1 MKNLQKM
8 GGVAA
13 LFHAAAYLIGIVMYF
28 AVLSPII
35 DATPEQYVAQL
46 ADYQTTLTLWIF
58 IAYWVSGFCL
68 VIVALALYERL
79 KAGEPA
85 LMQISTVLGFIW
97 ASLIIGSGNLMMH
110 GFDQIAQLYAANPA
124 QAEIASLTVDIVE
137 NGIVSANEL
146 IGGLWVLLLSW
157 SALRT
162 GKLNKGLNYLGL
174 SIGIAGILTMFPRIA
189 ETTQTFFGL
198 SMIVWFAWLG
208 IVLWRNRLSTSTEN
222 QNAFIPYHSAT
233 D

>member
-1 MKNLQKM
+1 MKTLQKM

-35 DATPEQYVAQL
+35 DAATEQYVAQL
-46 ADYQTTLTLWIF
+46 AEYQTTLTIWIF

-68 VIVALALYERL
+68 VVVALALYERL
-79 KAGEPA
+79 QAGEPA
-85 LMQISTVLGFIW
+85 LMQLSTVLGLIW
-97 ASLIIGSGNLMMH
+97 AGLIIGSGNLMLH
-110 GFDQIAQLYAANPA
+110 GFGQIAHLYATNPA
-124 QAEIASLTVDIVE
+124 QAETAALAVGIVE
-137 NGIVSANEL
+137 NGIVSGNEL

-162 GKLNKGLNYLGL
+162 EKLNKGLNYLGIL
-174 SIGIAGILTMFPRIA
+174 IGISGILTMIPSIA
-189 ETTQTFFGL
+189 EATQTFFGL
-198 SMIVWFAWLG
+198 SMIIWFAWVG
-208 IVLWRNRLSTSTEN
+208 IVLWRNRLSPAAEK
-222 QNAFIPYHSAT
+222 QNAFIPHHSVT